1 MRSWL
6 VTYVKAGT
14 EYDEAFQ
21 LTERTLGNSVV
32 LWKNLIRM
40 DYAASRK

>member
-14 EYDEAFQ
+14 EYDGAFR
-21 LTERTLGNSVV
+21 LTERTLGNSFVV
-32 LWKNLIRM
+32 WKNLIRK